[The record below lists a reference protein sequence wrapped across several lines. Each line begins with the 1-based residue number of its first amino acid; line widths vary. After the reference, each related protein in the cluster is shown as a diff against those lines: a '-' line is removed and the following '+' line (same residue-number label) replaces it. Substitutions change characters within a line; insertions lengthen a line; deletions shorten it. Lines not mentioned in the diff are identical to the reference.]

1 MSENSPLQDKV
12 ILTVDDEQDVLE
24 SVAELLDMCQ
34 VVKKSTY
41 EDAVD
46 FLKTNSPDLAI
57 LDIMGV
63 NGFDLLKLCVEK
75 KVPAVMLTAHA
86 FTVESLIESLDLGA
100 RAYLPKEKM
109 ADMVPFLEDVLT
121 RGHQETWQRLFDRLG
136 GFFNATF
143 GRKWHKDLIE
153 IGPFIVP
160 E

>member
-24 SVAELLDMCQ
+24 SVVELLDMCQ

>member
-24 SVAELLDMCQ
+24 SVEELLGMCQ

-46 FLKTNSPDLAI
+46 FMKTNSPDLAI

-63 NGFDLLKLCVEK
+63 NGFELLKFCVEK

-86 FTVESLIESLDLGA
+86 FTVESLKESLELGA
-100 RAYLPKEKM
+100 RAYLPNEKM

>member
-86 FTVESLIESLDLGA
+86 FTVESLLESLDLGA

>member
-12 ILTVDDEQDVLE
+12 ILTVDDELDVLE

-136 GFFNATF
+136 GFLNATF

>member
-1 MSENSPLQDKV
+1 MSENSPLKDKV
-12 ILTVDDEQDVLE
+12 VLSVDDETDVLE
-24 SVAELLDMCQ
+24 AVEELLEMCR

-41 EDAVD
+41 EDAAEY
-46 FLKTNSPDLAI
+46 LQTTRPDLAI

-63 NGFDLLKLCVEK
+63 NGFDLLKLCVEQ

-86 FTVESLIESLDLGA
+86 FTVEALKESLDLGA

-121 RGHQETWQRLFDRLG
+121 QGSNETWQRLFDRLG

-143 GRKWHKDLIE
+143 GRDWQKDLIE

-160 E
+160 K

>member
-24 SVAELLDMCQ
+24 SVAELLDICQ

>member
-109 ADMVPFLEDVLT
+109 ADMFPFLEDVLT

>member
-12 ILTVDDEQDVLE
+12 ILTVDDELDVLE

>member
-63 NGFDLLKLCVEK
+63 NGFELLKFCVEK

-86 FTVESLIESLDLGA
+86 FTVESLKESLDLGA
-100 RAYLPKEKM
+100 SAYLPKEKM

-153 IGPFIVP
+153 TGPFIVP

>member
-24 SVAELLDMCQ
+24 SVEELLGMCQ

-46 FLKTNSPDLAI
+46 FMKTNSPDLAI

-63 NGFDLLKLCVEK
+63 NGFELLKFCVEK

-86 FTVESLIESLDLGA
+86 FTVESLKESLELGA